1 MIRQNLSDM
10 RNLQLSID
18 ILVNL
23 YILSRNKFCLLNS
36 REVPISLETLANIEV
51 ILEVVRLEE
60 VRAELAI
67 TKIALASEIH
77 VLARLIKPF
86 FKFLLPSTESIDCLG
101 ILNYL
106 ARVFNE
112 YHRFAL
118 SRLIILL

>member
-1 MIRQNLSDM
+1 
-10 RNLQLSID
+10 
-18 ILVNL
+18 
-23 YILSRNKFCLLNS
+23 
-36 REVPISLETLANIEV
+36 LANIEV